1 MRFKNRN
8 QRKLTAL
15 LCVTAIFAGSI
26 LAPAEYSVQGK
37 VKKPALNKKKLTL
50 TVGKSSK
57 VKVKN
62 AKGSKITWKLKKK
75 TIASIKKSGKYAVT
89 VKAKKQ
95 GTSTL
100 TAKIKKGKKNYTL
113 SCKITV
119 QKPGNTNTGDP
130 SVVPAVDTPSAPVN
144 NGTSAPVQ
152 SSSETPN
159 GGSGASSTDDP
170 SGSSAAPSQNPSTDP
185 SGTSAMPSQNPSTD
199 PSGTSTP
206 SQNPSTDPSGSSAT
220 PSQSPSASPST
231 TASAATNSP
240 TPAPITSKNA
250 VDGSTVKGTSN
261 DKVTAEVN
269 EGTATVSFSA
279 ATQYSQA
286 DFTLAQAV
294 PLNNVIRIQYKLNV
308 TGSPDS
314 VSFKLLDSSGAEL
327 DLTQYNKKSGEYL
340 ITDIKDA
347 LKNKS
352 VGGYAIMTNSDIKDT
367 TQTATAT
374 LESLTFTYVET
385 PATSA
390 SPAPSSTPLI
400 ISDLTLS
407 SDFRLTGAIEG
418 DPTYN
423 SDGSVTY
430 TVTQGAGGGGLAF
443 ALDASKTAQDLSNYS
458 KVIFKVSA
466 DAEAPIVLRAFTS
479 TNFWGDYT
487 DMASSMT
494 SLDEKEIICTIPSG
508 TDFCGFGVKYNLYG
522 HDASTFPEK
531 LTITIHSIS
540 LVKDSRDITDATTN
554 YSKLSELAT
563 SYGFKMG
570 TVMSE
575 TSVKNPKYRDLM
587 KYHFNSITAANEMK
601 AYSMLDQNAS
611 KNNYKDETSMP
622 SINFTHA
629 DLIMDYAKENGMKLR
644 GHVLVWDADMCDWF
658 FRIGYDTSKGYASAD
673 VIKAR
678 VKGYM
683 EQVITHFEEKYPGVI
698 YCWDVVNEA
707 VGDSDTEYKSGDK
720 RHVRTLRGGKTNLFY
735 DRMGEDYVE
744 LSFQY
749 AHEIIEDLKNTK
761 PNLDIKLYYN
771 DYNTF
776 YEPKHSAIC
785 ELVKSINS
793 YQSDGNGGY
802 VKLCDGVGMQSYI
815 GGFGTQSG
823 CMNEN
828 DISLVKTA
836 IQNFASLGVEVQVT
850 ELAVRNYE
858 GDEATFAKHAD
869 FYKKLFQA
877 YIDVNSGKEKP
888 LKAVSIWGIVDIPD
902 LDPTD
907 YSYRMNGP
915 LCGLF
920 NENLGVKPAFVSIHD
935 LMKGTD

>member
-15 LCVTAIFAGSI
+15 FCVAAIFAGSI

-62 AKGSKITWKLKKK
+62 ATGSKVTWKLKKK

-100 TAKIKKGKKNYTL
+100 TAKIKKGKKNYAL

-119 QKPGNTNTGDP
+119 KKPDNTNTGDP
-130 SVVPAVDTPSAPVN
+130 SIVPADTPPAPVN

-170 SGSSAAPSQNPSTDP
+170 SGSSA
-185 SGTSAMPSQNPSTD
+185 
-199 PSGTSTP
+199 TP
-206 SQNPSTDPSGSSAT
+206 SQNPSESSVPSQGPSGSSAAPSQNPSGSSAT
-220 PSQSPSASPST
+220 PSQNPSASPSA

-240 TPAPITSKNA
+240 KPTPTPITSKNA
-250 VDGSTVKGTSN
+250 VDGSTVKSTSN
-261 DKVTAEVN
+261 DKVSAEVSG
-269 EGTATVSFSA
+269 ETATVSFSA

-286 DFTLAQAV
+286 NFTLAQAV
-294 PLNNVIRIQYKLNV
+294 PLSNVIRIQYKLNV
-308 TGSPDS
+308 TGNPNS
-314 VSFKLLDSSGAEL
+314 VSFKLLDSSGDEL
-327 DLTQYNKKSGEYL
+327 DGLTQYNKKSGEYS

-352 VGGYAIMTNSDIKDT
+352 VGGYAIMTNSDIENT

-390 SPAPSSTPLI
+390 TPAPSSAPLI
-400 ISDLTLS
+400 TSDLTLS

-418 DPTYN
+418 NPTYN

-443 ALDASKTAQDLSNYS
+443 ALDASKTAQDLSDYS

-479 TNFWGDYT
+479 TNFWGNYT
-487 DMASSMT
+487 DMASSTT
-494 SLDEKEIICTIPSG
+494 STEQKEIICNIPYG
-508 TDFCGFGVKYNLYG
+508 EKLCGFGVKYNLYG
-522 HDASTFPEK
+522 HDASTLPEK

-554 YSKLSELAT
+554 YSKLSELAA

-570 TVMSE
+570 TVMNQ
-575 TSVKNPKYRDLM
+575 TNVKNPKYRDLM

-601 AYSMLDQNAS
+601 AYSMLDQTAS

-622 SINFTHA
+622 SINFTNA
-629 DLIMDYAKENGMKLR
+629 DLIMDYAQENGMKLR

-658 FRIGYDTSKGYASAD
+658 FRIGYDTSKDYASAD

-678 VKGYM
+678 LKGYM

-749 AHEIIEDLKNTK
+749 AHEIIENLKSTK

-771 DYNTF
+771 DYSTF
-776 YEPKHSAIC
+776 YATKRDAIC

-793 YQSDGNGGY
+793 YQSDGKGGY

-823 CMNEN
+823 CMNEG

-836 IQNFASLGVEVQVT
+836 IQKFASLGVEVQVT

-920 NENLGVKPAFVSIHD
+920 NEKLGVKPAFVSIHD
-935 LMKGTD
+935 LMKGAD